1 MTLIQDYRRAV
12 SIGEKN
18 IGFSLVIVALY
29 VKAFGP
35 YPKHLEIPYCMG
47 NFLKASLLC
56 KCLTYANLLTYV

>member
-1 MTLIQDYRRAV
+1 MQDYKRAV
-12 SIGEKN
+12 SIGKEN
-18 IGFSLVIVALY
+18 IDFSLVIVALY

-35 YPKHLEIPYCMG
+35 YPKHLEISYYMG